1 MAFVVNDRVKET
13 STSTGTGTINL
24 AGAETGFETFV
35 AGIGNSNATYYC
47 IQAQGGS
54 AFEIGV
60 GTVTDASP
68 DTLSRTAII
77 SSSNGDAA
85 VDFGAGTKDVFCT
98 LPASKAVIEDSSTN
112 ADIAGNLT
120 IGGTVDG
127 VDIAARDAVL
137 TSTTTT
143 ATNANT
149 TANAALPKAGG
160 TMTGNIV
167 MSGSETVD
175 GVDISARDAVLT
187 STTTTANAA
196 LPKAG
201 GTMTGAITFDSAQAT
216 GNSGLVPAAGT
227 SGHFLAH
234 NGAFAQV
241 AYSNLSGTPTVPG
254 GSNGIDLNDDVK
266 ARFGTGNDLE
276 IFHQSSD
283 NASVIAESGAGA
295 LEIRASNLALNNAGA
310 TASYINC
317 TDGGGVQLYNNGTE
331 IAKTTGNGFEIP
343 ADNLEL
349 RIGAGADLKLYHD
362 GNHSVVQDA
371 GTGHLQPSG
380 DTVTITTADRSGTLA
395 QFIDGGANKFHF
407 NTVHMAS
414 TVAEGF
420 RVEADKRL
428 EIGNGTNWSGEQ
440 AGKIENHSD
449 SMYIQYTTSFITRNP
464 SGTNTLTVDS
474 SGNGT
479 FNGNVTAYS
488 DVRIKDD
495 IKTIDNALDKVSKL
509 RGVEYTRKETE
520 AREIGVIAQEVK
532 EIVPE
537 LVTIENLKSDINPDA
552 LEDMHTMKYGNTV
565 GLLIEAIKD
574 LKAEIETLKK
584 DK

>member
-35 AGIGNSNATYYC
+35 AGIGNSNTTYYC

-196 LPKAG
+196 LPKTG

-254 GSNGIDLNDDVK
+254 GSNGIDFNDDVK
-266 ARFGTGNDLE
+266 ARFGTGNDFE

-283 NASVIAESGAGA
+283 NASIISESGGGA
-295 LEIRASNLALNNAGA
+295 LEIRGTNVALNNAGN
-310 TASYINC
+310 TKSYVNC
-317 TDGGGVQLYNNGTE
+317 VDGGEVT
-331 IAKTTGNGFEIP
+331 
-343 ADNLEL
+343 
-349 RIGAGADLKLYHD
+349 LYHD
-362 GNHSVVQDA
+362 GNQQVFTTSNGLKFDDNKKALFGDA
-371 GTGHLQPSG
+371 SDFEIYHNGSQTIMDDTGTGSLEVRTSQFSLA
-380 DTVTITTADRSGTLA
+380 TAGGSASMILA
-395 QFIDGGANKFHF
+395 TDGGSVELYHNATKMF
-407 NTVHMAS
+407 S
-414 TVAEGF
+414 TTTNGVQ
-420 RVEADKRL
+420 VEADKRL
-428 EIGNGTNWSGEQ
+428 DIINGTNWSGEV
-440 AGKIENHSD
+440 AGKIEHHSNN
-449 SMYIQYTTSFITRNP
+449 MYHQFTTTWIARNA
-464 SGTNTLTVDS
+464 SGSDVFTVDS

-479 FNGNVTAYS
+479 FNANVTAFS
-488 DVRIKDD
+488 DYRIKEDV
-495 IKTIDNALDKVSKL
+495 KTIDNALDKVCKL
-509 RGVEYTRKETE
+509 RGVEYTRKETK

-537 LVTIENLKSDINPDA
+537 LVAIQNLKSDLNPDS
-552 LEDMHTMKYGNTV
+552 LEDMHTMKYQNTV